1 MFAALSNTQAQK
13 LSSSKFIFYE
23 FTGEGHYNSI
33 VKLFVSVKCKPRVY
47 AIQSVVKYKMFYMY
61 IFQLYSTCC

>member
-13 LSSSKFIFYE
+13 LSRFKFIFYE

-33 VKLFVSVKCKPRVY
+33 VKLFVQRFTFESECY
-47 AIQSVVKYKMFYMY
+47 
-61 IFQLYSTCC
+61 